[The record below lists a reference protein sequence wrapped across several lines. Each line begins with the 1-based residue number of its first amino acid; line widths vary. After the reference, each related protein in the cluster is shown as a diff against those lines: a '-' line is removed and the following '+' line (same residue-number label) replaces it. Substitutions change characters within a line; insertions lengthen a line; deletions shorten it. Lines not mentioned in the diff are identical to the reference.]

1 MGHTAPAPA
10 VHAAPVVQAAA
21 PVAYAA
27 APVQVAPAAVQGSQ
41 YHAQDDA
48 GQYSFGYNDGSSV
61 KQEIKTA
68 DGVIRG
74 AYSYVDADGIVQNV
88 NYIAD
93 ALGFRVGAT
102 NLPVH
107 HVDAPVEA
115 AAPVQAAAAAP
126 VAVAPAPVTAAASP
140 VIAPQVSYAY
150 LPYASN
156 YGYSVPAAA
165 PAPVAAP
172 VAAPVVASAPV
183 AAAATPVDA
192 TNSQYHAQD
201 DFGQYNYGYS
211 DPNSVKQEVK
221 TADGVT
227 RGSYSYV
234 DANGIVQTVNYISDA
249 MGFRVAATNLP
260 VHHVDA
266 PAAAP
271 VAVAAPAAAP
281 VAVEPAAPAAA
292 PVVSAAVSAYHA
304 GDVIAPQVQYSY
316 LPYAQNYAYHTTSA
330 PVVKAAP
337 SRPVV
342 SVTHTAPAPA
352 VHAAPVVQAA
362 APVAYAAA
370 PVQVAPAAVQGS
382 QYHAQ
387 DDAGQYSFGY
397 NDGSSVK
404 QEIKTADGVIRGAY
418 SYVDADGIVQNVNYI
433 ADALGFRVGATN
445 LPVHHVDAPV
455 EAAAPVQAAAA
466 APV

>member
-1 MGHTAPAPA
+1 MGVAATNLPVHHVDAAPAPA
-10 VHAAPVVQAAA
+10 AAAAPVAVAEEAPAVVDAYTPVAEEKVMTPSVQYAYLPYAQNYEYYGAAAPVVQAAA
-21 PVAYAA
+21 PVVQAA
-27 APVQVAPAAVQGSQ
+27 APVVQAAAPVVPVAVAAPQPSQ

-74 AYSYVDADGIVQNV
+74 AYSYVDSDGIVQNV

-102 NLPVH
+102 NLPVY

-115 AAPVQAAAAAP
+115 AAPVQAVAAAAP
-126 VAVAPAPVTAAASP
+126 VAPAPAVAAP
-140 VIAPQVSYAY
+140 VIAPEVSYAY

-172 VAAPVVASAPV
+172 VAAPVVA
-183 AAAATPVDA
+183 AATPVDV

-234 DANGIVQTVNYISDA
+234 DAN
-249 MGFRVAATNLP
+249 
-260 VHHVDA
+260 
-266 PAAAP
+266 
-271 VAVAAPAAAP
+271 
-281 VAVEPAAPAAA
+281 
-292 PVVSAAVSAYHA
+292 
-304 GDVIAPQVQYSY
+304 
-316 LPYAQNYAYHTTSA
+316 
-330 PVVKAAP
+330 
-337 SRPVV
+337 
-342 SVTHTAPAPA
+342 
-352 VHAAPVVQAA
+352 
-362 APVAYAAA
+362 
-370 PVQVAPAAVQGS
+370 
-382 QYHAQ
+382 
-387 DDAGQYSFGY
+387 
-397 NDGSSVK
+397 
-404 QEIKTADGVIRGAY
+404 
-418 SYVDADGIVQNVNYI
+418 
-433 ADALGFRVGATN
+433 
-445 LPVHHVDAPV
+445 
-455 EAAAPVQAAAA
+455 
-466 APV
+466 